1 MSILYSENKFRIC
14 ASDHRGLLPLSTLGP
29 KALAYL
35 TSLSVRLNACQC
47 VPGHCCKASEYR
59 CNICSSHWICDR
71 GFDHP
76 LGRISRHDRSLI
88 SEWNQV
94 SSRIAAYIQPSRLRL
109 FVGCD
114 TIDHETA
121 KEVVRPLL
129 EMPLLKECSIRLGQ
143 KPSQVLRR
151 LAEETICQITGRST
165 EHLEYTFRFTDLP
178 EELRHQTLR
187 CTDLV
192 APVSLGWNANTRPAL
207 KECCKHCTD
216 ALEAC
221 YCSFNHAAFA
231 AGCTCWRMPTAL
243 FFVSH
248 KMREDAIR
256 VCFSENHFSMNF
268 ASPKFL
274 SWIPQHATKF
284 LRSVQLVLVVHDYNY
299 GLPGATETTKWLKSI
314 DFIAQN
320 TNVPRLTLTIDMS
333 SELDAYGDGYGYV
346 LPRIDPDGAMWTV
359 YQRIMEPMVRLKG
372 LQNLFVHLSWPLSDL
387 EEDLRHLHERILERR
402 VMGDDY
408 DSVSKGKVRR
418 SLE

>member
-1 MSILYSENKFRIC
+1 
-14 ASDHRGLLPLSTLGP
+14 
-29 KALAYL
+29 
-35 TSLSVRLNACQC
+35 
-47 VPGHCCKASEYR
+47 
-59 CNICSSHWICDR
+59 
-71 GFDHP
+71 
-76 LGRISRHDRSLI
+76 
-88 SEWNQV
+88 
-94 SSRIAAYIQPSRLRL
+94 
-109 FVGCD
+109 
-114 TIDHETA
+114 
-121 KEVVRPLL
+121 
-129 EMPLLKECSIRLGQ
+129 
-143 KPSQVLRR
+143 
-151 LAEETICQITGRST
+151 
-165 EHLEYTFRFTDLP
+165 
-178 EELRHQTLR
+178 
-187 CTDLV
+187 
-192 APVSLGWNANTRPAL
+192 
-207 KECCKHCTD
+207 
-216 ALEAC
+216 
-221 YCSFNHAAFA
+221 
-231 AGCTCWRMPTAL
+231 
-243 FFVSH
+243 
-248 KMREDAIR
+248 
-256 VCFSENHFSMNF
+256 MNF